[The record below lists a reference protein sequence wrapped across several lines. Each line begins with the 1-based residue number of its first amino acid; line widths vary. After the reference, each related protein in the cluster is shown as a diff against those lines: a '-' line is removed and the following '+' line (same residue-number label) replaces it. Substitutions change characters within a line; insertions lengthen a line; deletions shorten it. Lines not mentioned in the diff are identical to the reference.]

1 MSHFTPK
8 PMTSC
13 RSSRKT
19 SSYLVRAKLYPI
31 NRTAGFYNCGSKRCE
46 VCKYITETNTFTSTV
61 TGEIFKT
68 NQGFD
73 CNDKCLV
80 FLMTC
85 NKCKKEYT
93 GQTVDHLRS
102 RWNNYKSKSRTF
114 DREEQCMQKHLY
126 KHFESQRHSGFCDN
140 VSVKLIDKTDG
151 VIRDG
156 LHLRKVD
163 GSSSAWE
170 YHLPMQPYGN
180 IYIIPSQI
188 YQ

>member
-8 PMTSC
+8 PMTSY

-31 NRTAGFYNCGSKRCE
+31 NRTADFYNCGSKRCE

-93 GQTVDHLRS
+93 GQTVDQYR
-102 RWNNYKSKSRTF
+102 
-114 DREEQCMQKHLY
+114 
-126 KHFESQRHSGFCDN
+126 FCDN
-140 VSVKLIDKTDG
+140 VSVILIDKTDG